1 MRRRWHP
8 DSADERARV
17 GVCREGKKLRKDA
30 RLKDVYRVGPTI
42 GAGGTCWC
50 SSRRPCRLPVRAGQ
64 HPRTLAPAGFSKVKI
79 VTDRETKEQWACK
92 IMKLPPADAE
102 TKRERAERQDTL
114 REIDAVL
121 DLEHPNVVGMK
132 EYFVEHNKVYLIM
145 ELLRGEAAHAR
156 ARRWCAACAVASSVR
171 AC

>member
-1 MRRRWHP
+1 MAELRQLPEYVGRAGEHARCRARAAAAAAASRRR
-8 DSADERARV
+8 
-17 GVCREGKKLRKDA
+17 GKKLRADA
-30 RLKDVYRVGPTI
+30 QLRDEYDVGGAVGV
-42 GAGGTCWC
+42 G
-50 SSRRPCRLPVRAGQ
+50 
-64 HPRTLAPAGFSKVKI
+64 GFSEVQL
-79 VTDRETKEQWACK
+79 VTERATRQVWACK
-92 IMKLPPADAE
+92 SLPLPPPDAE
-102 TKRERAERQDTL
+102 TKAERVARVNTM
-114 REIDAVL
+114 REINALL